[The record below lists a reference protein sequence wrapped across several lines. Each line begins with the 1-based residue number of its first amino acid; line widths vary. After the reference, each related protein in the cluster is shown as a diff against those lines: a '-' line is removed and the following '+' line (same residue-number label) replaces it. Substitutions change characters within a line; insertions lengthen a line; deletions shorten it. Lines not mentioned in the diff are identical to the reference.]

1 MVTTSTIIA
10 LYYNV
15 IIAWSIYYFFASMTS
30 DLPWTDCDNWWNSEQ
45 CFTSDF
51 LKENCTGA
59 TSTHLNTPLRSASFV
74 FGFMTSEVNATH
86 IACDGDVT
94 YVVRSEI
101 QTPSEE
107 YF

>member
-30 DLPWTDCDNWWNSEQ
+30 DLPWTDCDNWWNSAQ

-51 LKENCTGA
+51 LKVNC
-59 TSTHLNTPLRSASFV
+59 S
-74 FGFMTSEVNATH
+74 SE
-86 IACDGDVT
+86 DSDKPPKLS
-94 YVVRSEI
+94 Y
-101 QTPSEE
+101 
-107 YF
+107 